1 MAEQRL
7 KTLTGTGSV
16 TFNTRFAKKAA
27 TTLTGNV
34 TLALQGMDNGDIIT
48 IWAKQ
53 DATGSRTFT
62 ITAAAAGA
70 NVVVGPATGI
80 NATASTTTKIVIANV
95 NGIYNVEWVGGATS

>member
-7 KTLTGTGSV
+7 KTFTGTGAVS
-16 TFNTRFAKKAA
+16 FDTRFAKKAA

-34 TLALQGMDNGDIIT
+34 TLTLGGMDNGDIMT
-48 IWAKQ
+48 IWARQ
-53 DATGSRTFT
+53 DATGGRTFT
-62 ITAAAAGA
+62 ITAAAGGA

-95 NGIYNVEWVGGATS
+95 NGIYNVEWVGGATA

>member
-7 KTLTGTGSV
+7 KILAGTGSV
-16 TFNTRFAKKAA
+16 TFDTRFASKAA

-34 TLALQGMDNGDIIT
+34 TLALAGMSPGKVVT

-53 DATGSRTFT
+53 DGTGSRTFT
-62 ITAAAAGA
+62 ITAAAGGA

-95 NGIYNVEWVGGATS
+95 NGIYNVEWVGGATA